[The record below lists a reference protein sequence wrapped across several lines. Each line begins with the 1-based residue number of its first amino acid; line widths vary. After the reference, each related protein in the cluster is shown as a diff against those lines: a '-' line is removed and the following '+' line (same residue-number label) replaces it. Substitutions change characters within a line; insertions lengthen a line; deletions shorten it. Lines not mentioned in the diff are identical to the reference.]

1 MPQAVLVAAP
11 AAIGLNLRPIS
22 KARLAGS
29 RSGDDLA
36 RPAGSDRASY
46 RPILDFGRGDLE
58 KGRA

>member
-1 MPQAVLVAAP
+1 MPQAVLVAAS
-11 AAIGLNLRPIS
+11 AAIGLNLRTIS

-29 RSGDDLA
+29 RSDDDLG
-36 RPAGSDRASY
+36 PAGSDRASY